1 MPAET
6 AYTRFL
12 RDPNTAARRAE
23 LEAYV
28 GPNPAPFLKLYD
40 RLRERP
46 DRPGQAMFSFVA
58 LAFFLGP
65 VWFFYRKAYPWA
77 WGIVVLQVVLIG
89 LPVGRGAGIG
99 LGVALAMIGRY
110 TYLQRAIGRISKL
123 RGQDAVAD
131 PALLARDGGVSRVAG
146 WVSGLAYLALAVLT
160 VVAYVLPG
168 GSTAP

>member
-12 RDPNTAARRAE
+12 RDPDVAARRAE

-28 GPNPAPFLKLYD
+28 GPNAAPYLKLYD
-40 RLRERP
+40 KLRERP
-46 DRPGQAMFSFVA
+46 ERPGNAMFSFTP
-58 LAFFLGP
+58 LAFLLGP

-77 WGIVVLQVVLIG
+77 WGIVVLQVILIG

-99 LGVALAMIGRY
+99 LGVALGMIGRY

-131 PALLARDGGVSRVAG
+131 AAVLARDGGVSPVAG

-160 VVAYVLPG
+160 VVAYALAG
-168 GSTAP
+168 GATAP